1 VESMARRSLVVF
13 TSTVLVL
20 LLTGFGVFGKYTL
33 YLLASFGP
41 LIASLTAAGICWR
54 TARQTMGTE
63 RAWRLGMATGMGGWF
78 AATAFWTIYQNI
90 FHTQLSSPSLAD
102 IGFFS
107 LPISALFALACFA
120 REPRSERRHVRVV
133 LLLDC
138 VAVIGSLLVVIWLT
152 DAGEMFSANAGWN
165 LAHGL
170 AIAHL
175 ALNFVLVVFVL
186 MLWLARRVSESL
198 RVQLALLGLGLLIL
212 AVSNFLY
219 MYPGATGSHETDF
232 SRFGY
237 IVGPVVIMMAAS
249 TTASSATTSAT
260 TAVFLRRALMSLPY
274 CVVAVAVAAVAFG
287 FVIRKE
293 LDPMALTLGWSI
305 SIVVLARQVFILRED
320 RAKLDELASAQAGL
334 VYLAEHDPLTGVANR
349 SYFDRYLAQA
359 LQANK
364 HQPEALAIFFI
375 DIDDFKSINDRYGH
389 VAGDTVLTLLAKRLE
404 RCVRSD
410 DIVARVGGDEFALL
424 LRAGAWPKSVARRIL
439 DAVRQPYSLH
449 GEWVVAT
456 VSIGLVELRGDEVDL
471 SADELLAYV
480 DSAMYRAK
488 QSYGAA
494 LVSYDIS
501 ELTIRPRSGQELNA
515 DMAAKSSKPA

>member
-1 VESMARRSLVVF
+1 
-13 TSTVLVL
+13 
-20 LLTGFGVFGKYTL
+20 
-33 YLLASFGP
+33 
-41 LIASLTAAGICWR
+41 
-54 TARQTMGTE
+54 
-63 RAWRLGMATGMGGWF
+63 
-78 AATAFWTIYQNI
+78 
-90 FHTQLSSPSLAD
+90 
-102 IGFFS
+102 
-107 LPISALFALACFA
+107 
-120 REPRSERRHVRVV
+120 
-133 LLLDC
+133 
-138 VAVIGSLLVVIWLT
+138 
-152 DAGEMFSANAGWN
+152 
-165 LAHGL
+165 
-170 AIAHL
+170 
-175 ALNFVLVVFVL
+175 
-186 MLWLARRVSESL
+186 
-198 RVQLALLGLGLLIL
+198 
-212 AVSNFLY
+212 
-219 MYPGATGSHETDF
+219 
-232 SRFGY
+232 
-237 IVGPVVIMMAAS
+237 MMAAS

-305 SIVVLARQVFILRED
+305 SIVVLARQLFILRED

-349 SYFDRYLAQA
+349 SYFDRHLAQA

-375 DIDDFKSINDRYGH
+375 DVDDFKSINDRYGH

-456 VSIGLVELRGDEVDL
+456 VSIGLVELSGDEVDL

-501 ELTIRPRSGQELNA
+501 GMTIRPRSGQELNA